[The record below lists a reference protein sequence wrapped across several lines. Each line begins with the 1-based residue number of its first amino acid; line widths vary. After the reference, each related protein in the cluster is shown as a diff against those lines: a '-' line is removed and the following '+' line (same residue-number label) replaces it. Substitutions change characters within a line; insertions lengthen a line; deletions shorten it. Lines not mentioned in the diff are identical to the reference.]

1 MSVLKRLGPRS
12 EFMVRGALPYCPS
25 SGNVQTVGDVLNHCA
40 IFSSCERLLGSV
52 GSPFRFGRCP
62 EQPLPQPV
70 RARSTPEN
78 TVIGVPDRYDTMP
91 ANRHAPTTMRIT
103 AGESINRG
111 SSYIP
116 LSRSTCVRSLLDTP
130 RSAPGLFGSWA
141 PIESDSL
148 ATVPSS

>member
-1 MSVLKRLGPRS
+1 MSVLKRLGPRN
-12 EFMVRGALPYCPS
+12 ELMVRGALPYCPS
-25 SGNVQTVGDVLNHCA
+25 SGNVQVVVDVLNHCA
-40 IFSSCERLLGSV
+40 IFSSCERLPGSV

-70 RARSTPEN
+70 SARSTPEN
-78 TVIGVPDRYDTMP
+78 TVIGVPDRYDMMP
-91 ANRHAPTTMRIT
+91 ASRHPPTSMRIT
-103 AGESINRG
+103 AGEFASRG

-130 RSAPGLFGSWA
+130 RSASWLFGSWA
-141 PIESDSL
+141 AIESDSL